1 MINDRVT
8 TRSFTEI
15 SPTRNRVQEEGN
27 NPLDMGKRKMES
39 DAASSTILSR
49 RRSLWVGPVFPPVD
63 VPLPSPRGALQR
75 SPPKCWIRDLAS
87 RCLRKTRA
95 PWDGGRLLEPR

>member
-1 MINDRVT
+1 MT
-8 TRSFTEI
+8 ELQLEASLRSHPLGTEYRKREAV
-15 SPTRNRVQEEGN
+15 SF
-27 NPLDMGKRKMES
+27 DMGKRKMES

-75 SPPKCWIRDLAS
+75 SPLKCWIRDPAS
-87 RCLRKTRA
+87 RCLRKRRA
-95 PWDGGRLLEPR
+95 PWDGARLVEPR